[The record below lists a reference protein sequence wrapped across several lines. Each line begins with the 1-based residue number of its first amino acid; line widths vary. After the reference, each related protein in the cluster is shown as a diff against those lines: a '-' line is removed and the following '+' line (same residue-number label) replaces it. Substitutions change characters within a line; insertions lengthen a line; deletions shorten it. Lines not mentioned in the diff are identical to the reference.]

1 MSESTTDTPST
12 GKNVGGPM
20 YSESTQ
26 RLLRSGVPMSPNARR
41 VLDAINDPQF
51 DGNFAAVVAGEEK
64 PAASGPVY
72 LVRPHVPA
80 EQQEI
85 IDLNTRRNEKLRKAE
100 RAADEL
106 REHLKA
112 FRRSDREG
120 NTAKWA
126 SANISLMNLCIDRL
140 QGFHNDV
147 AVVLGYGETFTRA
160 NPSESRLHMLTDD
173 AVHTVPHF
181 VQFTMAL
188 RGQSAYEYF
197 NEPAEVRRGLEQN
210 VTNALKVIGCTLTPT
225 VCDHTTPAC
234 DHVPGAAEKT
244 DLQQSFEDSSGERD
258 PGAEADLEALH
269 HDTAVR
275 AQYAVG
281 SMSKD
286 ARRGLLDIIAT
297 LHPKLVLDAIT
308 DVNTARRHLDHTL
321 DGWRS

>member
-1 MSESTTDTPST
+1 MSESTTDTPTT
-12 GKNVGGPM
+12 GKDVGGPM
-20 YSESTQ
+20 YSEGTQ
-26 RLLRSGVPMSPNARR
+26 RLLHPDVPLRPSDRE
-41 VLDAINDPQF
+41 VLNEINTGRFRDL
-51 DGNFAAVVAGEEK
+51 DEK

-120 NTAKWA
+120 KTAKWA

-197 NEPAEVRRGLEQN
+197 NEPAGVRRGLELN

-225 VCDHTTPAC
+225 PTACDHTTPAC
-234 DHVPGAAEKT
+234 DHVPGAAEKH
-244 DLQQSFEDSSGERD
+244 DPQQSFEDSAGERD
-258 PGAEADLEALH
+258 PGAEADLEALRH
-269 HDTAVR
+269 ETAVR

-308 DVNTARRHLDHTL
+308 DVNTARRRLDHTL

>member
-1 MSESTTDTPST
+1 MSESTTDKPAT

-26 RLLRSGVPMSPNARR
+26 RLLHPDVPMSPNARR
-41 VLDAINDPQF
+41 TLDAINAEHF
-51 DGNFAAVVAGEEK
+51 DGSDGAVATVMAREEK

-112 FRRSDREG
+112 FRHSDREG

-160 NPSESRLHMLTDD
+160 SPSESRPHMLTDD

-181 VQFTMAL
+181 VEFTMAL
-188 RGQSAYEYF
+188 RGQSAHEYF
-197 NEPAEVRRGLEQN
+197 NEPPEVRHGLEQN

-225 VCDHTTPAC
+225 ACDHTTPAC

-244 DLQQSFEDSSGERD
+244 DLKQAFEDSSGDRD
-258 PGAEADLEALH
+258 PGAEADAEALRR
-269 HDTAVR
+269 DTTIR

-281 SMSKD
+281 AMSD
-286 ARRGLLDIIAT
+286 TSSRGLLRILAA
-297 LHPKLVLDAIT
+297 LHPKLVLDAIA
-308 DVNTARRHLDHTL
+308 DVNTVHGNS
-321 DGWRS
+321 DGWQS